1 MRLWVARPDEYETV
15 ERLMREYV
23 SWLPFDV
30 SEFQDFDREMAEIQ
44 SEYGPPSGL
53 AMLASLD
60 ERLAG
65 VAGVRRVG
73 PATAEL
79 KRMWV
84 RPEARGHGLGQQMAR
99 RAIAEARGLGYRSVR
114 LDTVTDVMTEA
125 NHLYDKLG
133 FVEIEPYRDNPLPG
147 ARFME
152 LDLDE

>member
-60 ERLAG
+60 ERLVG

-133 FVEIEPYRDNPLPG
+133 FVEIAPYRDNPLPG